1 MRRSEK
7 NLYYKIIE
15 HDAKNIC
22 ACCVYA
28 FSQFGYWSVR
38 VCAHAMHGEERKK
51 KKNSILHGRA
61 VSTREFS
68 DGKRALRRPSTL
80 FVVVVVVSCKA
91 HTHTSSTQFIYYVYS
106 SGRNSIRARMC
117 AGVTNIFSFLFSLLR
132 WLNSWC
138 ARTVIHCTGKTPIGG
153 LIAEHTC
160 TAHRMHT
167 HTVAQSHV
175 YIRRMLIRR
184 STTMATIR
192 YQANPRN
199 FACTPIKRKC
209 RNKTNDQQQ
218 QQQMFMREGT
228 ATTTTTKKKERKQ
241 PTNKRLNEWTDELTR
256 PSTVVGD
263 HIYIILYVAGIH
275 VNNI

>member
-1 MRRSEK
+1 M
-7 NLYYKIIE
+7 
-15 HDAKNIC
+15 
-22 ACCVYA
+22 CVP
-28 FSQFGYWSVR
+28 SHSLGIGPC
-38 VCAHAMHGEERKK
+38 VCARMRCMEKKER

-80 FVVVVVVSCKA
+80 FVVVVVVVSCKA

-117 AGVTNIFSFLFSLLR
+117 AGVTYIFSFLFSLLR